1 MPSKSLLSNN
11 EYDSGT
17 VVIRGKGK
25 HLDGQKRRA
34 GETETRVKH
43 NSERSIKQ
51 NKLDDATDASKPLRI
66 NPAIKQRIIQA
77 RGAQKIK
84 QKEFAQKIQ
93 VQPQI
98 IQNYEN
104 GKATADVNILRKMER
119 ILKVKL
125 TGKEFS
131 GINV

>member
-1 MPSKSLLSNN
+1 MPSKTLLSNN

-25 HLDGQKRRA
+25 HLDRQKRRA

-43 NSERSIKQ
+43 NSEHSIKQ
-51 NKLDDATDASKPLRI
+51 NKLDDATDASKPLHI

-84 QKEFAQKIQ
+84 QKELAQKIQ